1 MKKKR
6 CLTLLRWPA
15 DSLINKGGLVHL
27 AKKGKIVCSRA
38 RSIHH
43 LLWNNFR
50 CLVNIVSLLWFP
62 GYNTDEPH
70 HDKPNKMAC
79 APSED
84 SDQPAHPINL
94 VRVFAVHMKKVW
106 VERTAKTLIRLG
118 GCPGWSESS
127 MGAQSFCWFCHEAA
141 QMTSRKVIW
150 STFNNICPDSSCEK
164 ESFEPSHESMVCFV
178 LRKLILQT
186 HTRRH
191 PEGLDAWFWV
201 GPFVYF
207 HTWCV
212 RTAKALAR
220 LCGFAGSPE
229 PSLVAYVISTMI
241 PWAGSFDCSD
251 IYTWRRDCF
260 ELQIIRLSGKYRL
273 LLVTPFLIS

>member
-1 MKKKR
+1 
-6 CLTLLRWPA
+6 
-15 DSLINKGGLVHL
+15 
-27 AKKGKIVCSRA
+27 
-38 RSIHH
+38 
-43 LLWNNFR
+43 
-50 CLVNIVSLLWFP
+50 
-62 GYNTDEPH
+62 
-70 HDKPNKMAC
+70 MAC

-212 RTAKALAR
+212 RTVRIRRLAWAFAGR
-220 LCGFAGSPE
+220 LCDKYHDPMSWLIWLQWHLYMKAWLFWIANHPAFWKVS
-229 PSLVAYVISTMI
+229 VITGNPVS
-241 PWAGSFDCSD
+241 
-251 IYTWRRDCF
+251 Y
-260 ELQIIRLSGKYRL
+260 
-273 LLVTPFLIS
+273 